1 MRRLMRNILAISVLC
16 FAGCDGNG
24 PPISPEPAATLT
36 RTVSGTIGEV
46 DGGPLAGAKVT
57 TAYTSPAFTDATGA
71 FSVAYPAS
79 VRANVITA
87 EAAGFESR
95 QFPFSAGAADVRL
108 GTIRLQ
114 PTILLA
120 ELTSLA
126 GILSP
131 NDLPSYIGGDPYDSG
146 DYCSR
151 CKPLRLR
158 VGMKQNILISL
169 KWSGSTSLQLWAQ
182 LPNDGRLSGDVVTA
196 TAAPGESDLVLAVPA
211 SPGDTRLWVGL
222 PPFSSSSHLDGP
234 IAFQVTTQ
242 PASP

>member
-1 MRRLMRNILAISVLC
+1 MRRLMRDILAISVLC
-16 FAGCDGNG
+16 LAGCDGNG
-24 PPISPEPAATLT
+24 PPISPEPASTLT

-57 TAYTSPAFTDATGA
+57 TAYTSPAFTDAAGA
-71 FSVAYPAS
+71 FSVAFPAY

-87 EAAGFESR
+87 DAAGYESR

-114 PTILLA
+114 PIILLA

-131 NDLPSYIGGDPYDSG
+131 NDLFSYVGGYDG
-146 DYCSR
+146 FECSP

-158 VGMKQNILISL
+158 VGTTQRILVSL
-169 KWSGSTSLQLWAQ
+169 RWTGSTPLRLWAQ
-182 LPNDGRLSGDVVTA
+182 LTKDGRLLDDVLTA
-196 TAAPGESDLVLAVPA
+196 TAVRGQSDLALVVPA

-222 PPFSSSSHLDGP
+222 PALSDSKGLDGP